1 MGARGELYTTQ
12 VTLDNRS
19 YFFNVKENRNGD
31 IFLQVVESK
40 SRNGEDFDRHAI
52 VVFADDMQK
61 FFKGL
66 DSSIS
71 FIEKEQKERSK
82 AAAEVNKQIHVS
94 FMLTTPL
101 VMSFLLAMP
110 LIILT
115 LYTKDFMPMASICV
129 MAGLFQ
135 LHRSVA
141 LPLEYVSLAHGHSW
155 MFLILECIYN
165 VLVIASVH
173 ILYNIW
179 GLAGI
184 GIALSF
190 VGVSNTILLSIVNY
204 YFYGIR
210 ISNSN
215 ID

>member
-82 AAAEVNKQIHVS
+82 AAAERKAARAAISGKKVYQRKPTADEERKRSGVKKTGRVHV
-94 FMLTTPL
+94 
-101 VMSFLLAMP
+101 
-110 LIILT
+110 
-115 LYTKDFMPMASICV
+115 
-129 MAGLFQ
+129 
-135 LHRSVA
+135 
-141 LPLEYVSLAHGHSW
+141 VSKRPT
-155 MFLILECIYN
+155 EN
-165 VLVIASVH
+165 E
-173 ILYNIW
+173 
-179 GLAGI
+179 
-184 GIALSF
+184 
-190 VGVSNTILLSIVNY
+190 
-204 YFYGIR
+204 
-210 ISNSN
+210 
-215 ID
+215 

>member
-82 AAAEVNKQIHVS
+82 AAAERKAARAAASGKKVYQRKTTAEEERRRSGVKKTGRVHV
-94 FMLTTPL
+94 
-101 VMSFLLAMP
+101 
-110 LIILT
+110 
-115 LYTKDFMPMASICV
+115 
-129 MAGLFQ
+129 
-135 LHRSVA
+135 
-141 LPLEYVSLAHGHSW
+141 VSKRPA
-155 MFLILECIYN
+155 EN
-165 VLVIASVH
+165 E
-173 ILYNIW
+173 
-179 GLAGI
+179 
-184 GIALSF
+184 
-190 VGVSNTILLSIVNY
+190 
-204 YFYGIR
+204 
-210 ISNSN
+210 
-215 ID
+215 